1 MRPLRFAAVACL
13 MAPPALALTPE
24 EVGRQVA
31 ERWGVEL
38 LRVRPASVEGQD
50 ALAVTVMKSGGSF
63 NGALGV
69 ATLLVDPDTGELLPC
84 FQHGASG
91 YTLPATLPGV
101 QLDISGDVVRERASR

>member
-1 MRPLRFAAVACL
+1 M
-13 MAPPALALTPE
+13 
-24 EVGRQVA
+24 
-31 ERWGVEL
+31 EL
-38 LRVRPASVEGQD
+38 LRVRPATVEGQD

-69 ATLLVDPDTGELLPC
+69 ATILVDPVTGELMPQ

-101 QLDISGDVVRERASR
+101 QPDISGDVVRERASR